1 MRLITSSLI
10 LCLFLKIRSTFK
22 IGGKIC
28 HHQIFLWEHGFLP
41 ILFSDI
47 FPGLEWC
54 LLVMGLGAYLPNE
67 WTVCRL
73 WNELEC
79 RTEKGAVEWEG
90 KSKTRIAGNALRESA
105 RCTCWTR
112 PDPRVPSASLR
123 ALPSPLCFC
132 FSRLNTCYS
141 SWRTT
146 LDLLELICLST
157 KSKGSAR
164 KFFPPRSSVPL
175 TMIAPASTPIPLW
188 IWLRLWLCWNMT
200 QDTNNPAMARKHH
213 IHELLLRH
221 QAQLQCMSQYLI
233 EIGTASAAIFTW
245 GNRDIVWPNN
255 LPLHWKIS
263 SHLNLDIF
271 DCLPWKAWNSSCW
284 SFS

>member
-141 SWRTT
+141 SWRSAGADLPVNKEQGQCQEILSPKKLCALDDDCPCLNSHSPVDLAEAVT
-146 LDLLELICLST
+146 LL
-157 KSKGSAR
+157 
-164 KFFPPRSSVPL
+164 
-175 TMIAPASTPIPLW
+175 
-188 IWLRLWLCWNMT
+188 
-200 QDTNNPAMARKHH
+200 KHDP
-213 IHELLLRH
+213 RH
-221 QAQLQCMSQYLI
+221 Q
-233 EIGTASAAIFTW
+233 
-245 GNRDIVWPNN
+245 
-255 LPLHWKIS
+255 
-263 SHLNLDIF
+263 
-271 DCLPWKAWNSSCW
+271 
-284 SFS
+284 